1 MHARLGQNN
10 ASASLQKE
18 VIHDFITEL
27 YSWFALGGKKET
39 MQLFVEWSR
48 ARINVHVEL

>member
-27 YSWFALGGKKET
+27 YSWFALGGKKR
-39 MQLFVEWSR
+39 QCNYSLNG
-48 ARINVHVEL
+48 AELV